1 MATHR
6 ATLLAA
12 AGVDRF
18 AYKEWSW
25 PQVGAS
31 QVIGDDA
38 KTYLLANRAGW
49 FSYAVEDGAATIETP
64 DYADS
69 TRLSPT
75 EREQTRKLLE
85 STPDDSNPLPLQVPR
100 VADAAA
106 LAALTGVH
114 DGDLVYQLDTDV
126 LYLRHSGAWVA
137 LRTALDAAAG
147 TFAVPT
153 VADAAGLAA
162 LGAVDDGTIV
172 YQLDTDEYQ
181 IRLNGAWHVI
191 ATEAAFAAG
200 ALAIPAVADDA
211 AKTALGA
218 VDDGTIVY
226 QTDTNVFYL
235 RLGGAW
241 KAILTEDDAVAH
253 MTIAAALGAEAGNV
267 IRATLMVSE
276 AAGDVLC
283 ELLTGGCVAADPVAG
298 QALDVVTGTALSDD
312 VPGSNGSLLM
322 QADAGSIVLDI
333 IDKSALLAGDVWLK
347 STQISQPGKPL
358 MTKVTFA

>member
-38 KTYLLANRAGW
+38 KTYLLANRAWW
-49 FSYAVEDGAATIETP
+49 FSYAVEDGAAIIETP

-147 TFAVPT
+147 
-153 VADAAGLAA
+153 
-162 LGAVDDGTIV
+162 
-172 YQLDTDEYQ
+172 
-181 IRLNGAWHVI
+181 
-191 ATEAAFAAG
+191 

-253 MTIAAALGAEAGNV
+253 MTIAAALGAEAGDV
-267 IRATLMVSE
+267 IRATLAVSE

-333 IDKSALLAGDVWLK
+333 TDKSAALVGDVWLK
-347 STQISQPGKPL
+347 STPISRPGKPL